1 MEILRAEH
9 LTKIYGKG
17 NTSVTAV
24 NDLSLSVAQGEFV
37 AVVGSS
43 GSGKSTLLHM
53 LGGVDQPTE
62 GKVWIQ
68 GEDIYTLSTEKLA
81 IFRRRQIGLIYQFFN
96 LIPTLNVEE
105 NITLPCELDG
115 QTVDKKR
122 LDKLIDELGLNGR
135 KTHLPEELSGGQ
147 QQRVSIGRALIN
159 RPAIVLADE
168 PTGNLDVETGKAIVE
183 LLHNICESGSSVVMT
198 THNLQLLKEYPGS
211 VYRCSEHRITDVT
224 DEYMPRQ
231 RTIEIDLNIDN

>member
-62 GKVWIQ
+62 GESLDT
-68 GEDIYTLSTEKLA
+68 G
-81 IFRRRQIGLIYQFFN
+81 RR
-96 LIPTLNVEE
+96 
-105 NITLPCELDG
+105 
-115 QTVDKKR
+115 
-122 LDKLIDELGLNGR
+122 
-135 KTHLPEELSGGQ
+135 HLHAEHGK
-147 QQRVSIGRALIN
+147 
-159 RPAIVLADE
+159 
-168 PTGNLDVETGKAIVE
+168 TGNFPAQADRSDLSVFQPDPDIKCGGKHYTAV
-183 LLHNICESGSSVVMT
+183 
-198 THNLQLLKEYPGS
+198 
-211 VYRCSEHRITDVT
+211 
-224 DEYMPRQ
+224 
-231 RTIEIDLNIDN
+231 

>member
-68 GEDIYTLSTEKLA
+68 GEDIYTLSTGKTGNFPAQADRSDLSVFQPDPD
-81 IFRRRQIGLIYQFFN
+81 IKCGGKHY
-96 LIPTLNVEE
+96 T
-105 NITLPCELDG
+105 PCELDG

-135 KTHLPEELSGGQ
+135 KTHLPEELS
-147 QQRVSIGRALIN
+147 
-159 RPAIVLADE
+159 ADSSSAY
-168 PTGNLDVETGKAIVE
+168 P
-183 LLHNICESGSSVVMT
+183 SGV
-198 THNLQLLKEYPGS
+198 H
-211 VYRCSEHRITDVT
+211 
-224 DEYMPRQ
+224 
-231 RTIEIDLNIDN
+231 

>member
-17 NTSVTAV
+17 NTSVAAV

-68 GEDIYTLSTEKLA
+68 GEDISCSVKA
-81 IFRRRQIGLIYQFFN
+81 F
-96 LIPTLNVEE
+96 TLN
-105 NITLPCELDG
+105 I
-115 QTVDKKR
+115 
-122 LDKLIDELGLNGR
+122 
-135 KTHLPEELSGGQ
+135 
-147 QQRVSIGRALIN
+147 
-159 RPAIVLADE
+159 
-168 PTGNLDVETGKAIVE
+168 
-183 LLHNICESGSSVVMT
+183 
-198 THNLQLLKEYPGS
+198 
-211 VYRCSEHRITDVT
+211 
-224 DEYMPRQ
+224 
-231 RTIEIDLNIDN
+231 

>member
-62 GKVWIQ
+62 GKS
-68 GEDIYTLSTEKLA
+68 GY
-81 IFRRRQIGLIYQFFN
+81 RRR
-96 LIPTLNVEE
+96 
-105 NITLPCELDG
+105 
-115 QTVDKKR
+115 
-122 LDKLIDELGLNGR
+122 
-135 KTHLPEELSGGQ
+135 HLHAEHGK
-147 QQRVSIGRALIN
+147 
-159 RPAIVLADE
+159 
-168 PTGNLDVETGKAIVE
+168 TGNFPSQADRSDLSVFQPDPDIKCGGKHYTAV
-183 LLHNICESGSSVVMT
+183 
-198 THNLQLLKEYPGS
+198 
-211 VYRCSEHRITDVT
+211 
-224 DEYMPRQ
+224 
-231 RTIEIDLNIDN
+231 

>member
-62 GKVWIQ
+62 GKS
-68 GEDIYTLSTEKLA
+68 GYREKTST
-81 IFRRRQIGLIYQFFN
+81 
-96 LIPTLNVEE
+96 
-105 NITLPCELDG
+105 
-115 QTVDKKR
+115 
-122 LDKLIDELGLNGR
+122 
-135 KTHLPEELSGGQ
+135 H
-147 QQRVSIGRALIN
+147 
-159 RPAIVLADE
+159 
-168 PTGNLDVETGKAIVE
+168 
-183 LLHNICESGSSVVMT
+183 
-198 THNLQLLKEYPGS
+198 
-211 VYRCSEHRITDVT
+211 
-224 DEYMPRQ
+224 
-231 RTIEIDLNIDN
+231 

>member
-68 GEDIYTLSTEKLA
+68 GEDIYTLSTEKLESSHP
-81 IFRRRQIGLIYQFFN
+81 IYYF
-96 LIPTLNVEE
+96 L
-105 NITLPCELDG
+105 
-115 QTVDKKR
+115 
-122 LDKLIDELGLNGR
+122 
-135 KTHLPEELSGGQ
+135 HLEFLFY
-147 QQRVSIGRALIN
+147 
-159 RPAIVLADE
+159 
-168 PTGNLDVETGKAIVE
+168 
-183 LLHNICESGSSVVMT
+183 CF
-198 THNLQLLKEYPGS
+198 
-211 VYRCSEHRITDVT
+211 
-224 DEYMPRQ
+224 
-231 RTIEIDLNIDN
+231 TIEIVSFNWSIVIR

>member
-68 GEDIYTLSTEKLA
+68 G
-81 IFRRRQIGLIYQFFN
+81 RR
-96 LIPTLNVEE
+96 
-105 NITLPCELDG
+105 
-115 QTVDKKR
+115 
-122 LDKLIDELGLNGR
+122 
-135 KTHLPEELSGGQ
+135 HLHAEHGK
-147 QQRVSIGRALIN
+147 
-159 RPAIVLADE
+159 
-168 PTGNLDVETGKAIVE
+168 TGNFPAQADRSDLSVFQPDPDIKCGGKHYIAV
-183 LLHNICESGSSVVMT
+183 
-198 THNLQLLKEYPGS
+198 
-211 VYRCSEHRITDVT
+211 
-224 DEYMPRQ
+224 
-231 RTIEIDLNIDN
+231 